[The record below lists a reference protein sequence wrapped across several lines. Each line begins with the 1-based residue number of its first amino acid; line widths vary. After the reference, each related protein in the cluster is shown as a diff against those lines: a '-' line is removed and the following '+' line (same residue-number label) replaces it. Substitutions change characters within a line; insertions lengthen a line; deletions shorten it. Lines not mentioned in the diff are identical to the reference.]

1 MFSAENNNEFEAAK
15 AAAQS
20 KVDAINALVGKQVAR
35 VIITSGENNTNI
47 SINVDDDVMTQH
59 QAKDSD
65 DLLQKLMTASENVS
79 TTGNLSRTF
88 I

>member
-65 DLLQKLMTASENVS
+65 DLMQKLIT
-79 TTGNLSRTF
+79 
-88 I
+88 

>member
-20 KVDAINALVGKQVAR
+20 KVDTINALVGKQVAR

>member
-1 MFSAENNNEFEAAK
+1 MFSAENNNEFEVAK

-79 TTGNLSRTF
+79 E
-88 I
+88 

>member
-1 MFSAENNNEFEAAK
+1 MFMFSAENNNEFEAAK

-20 KVDAINALVGKQVAR
+20 KVDTINALVGKQVAR

-65 DLLQKLMTASENVS
+65 DLLQKL
-79 TTGNLSRTF
+79 
-88 I
+88 IP

>member
-20 KVDAINALVGKQVAR
+20 KVDTINALVGKQVAR

-65 DLLQKLMTASENVS
+65 DLLQKL
-79 TTGNLSRTF
+79 
-88 I
+88 IP